1 MTMREKLPDRRACDG
16 LRFEVGGVT
25 YHGFIGR
32 SFDAETGVYGPA
44 REVWLTAG
52 KPGSAVDITAR
63 DASLCASIALQS
75 GAALDGLRAAVSRH
89 SDGRA
94 EGPLGIIFDE
104 IAAEDAQLAEDAAR
118 DGGC

>member
-1 MTMREKLPDRRACDG
+1 MRQKLPDRRASETLTFD
-16 LRFEVGGVT
+16 VGGVT
-25 YHGFIGR
+25 YHGSTGR
-32 SFDAETGVYGPA
+32 AFDAATGAYGSA

-52 KPGSAVDITAR
+52 KPGSAVDIAAR

-75 GAALDGLRAAVSRH
+75 GADLGVLRASVSRH

-104 IAAEDAQLAEDAAR
+104 IAAADARLAEEATR
-118 DGGC
+118 NGGA